1 MNATFKIAIVVF
13 ACSTGLGVNAADW
26 IEKAFPVQQHDFGT
40 VAVGSYTSFEF
51 PIKNPFDSEMRIA
64 SVESSCGC
72 TTPTIQSKRIEP
84 NASTSL
90 KATFNTTTYRGRRKA
105 TITVVIDQPVLREI
119 RLQLDGF
126 IRGDLVLHPGS
137 IQFPNSMQG
146 ESREQRATLMYA
158 GDAEWKV
165 KSVRSNHHWLKPEF
179 KETLRDNGMVNVEI
193 SVTLS
198 GSAPLG
204 YFQDQLIIETS
215 DQDLPVL
222 TMAAVGDV
230 GGPITVSPGHLS
242 LGAISENQTTK
253 AKLVIVGRTPFKLT
267 SVTASGWKVQCDLNE
282 SKKRTHLI
290 TIQMTPDSI
299 DNLPRKGTI
308 IVTAFTDKAVQ
319 ATATFSSTV
328 QP

>member
-1 MNATFKIAIVVF
+1 
-13 ACSTGLGVNAADW
+13 
-26 IEKAFPVQQHDFGT
+26 
-40 VAVGSYTSFEF
+40 
-51 PIKNPFDSEMRIA
+51 
-64 SVESSCGC
+64 
-72 TTPTIQSKRIEP
+72 
-84 NASTSL
+84 
-90 KATFNTTTYRGRRKA
+90 
-105 TITVVIDQPVLREI
+105 
-119 RLQLDGF
+119 
-126 IRGDLVLHPGS
+126 
-137 IQFPNSMQG
+137 
-146 ESREQRATLMYA
+146 
-158 GDAEWKV
+158 
-165 KSVRSNHHWLKPEF
+165 
-179 KETLRDNGMVNVEI
+179 MVNVEI

-242 LGAISENQTTK
+242 LGVISENQTTK